1 MICFISCVK
10 KKQNKKCIAKDMYIS
25 NYFKYLLKYAYKTN
39 SDKIFILSAKY
50 GVLELNDK
58 IEPYEKCLNNV
69 TEKEKKEWAFKCYNQ
84 LKQKNI
90 DFNDKTIWLC
100 GKNYKKY
107 LIKKFRNNIEP
118 LKNYKGIGY
127 QLKFLKDATK

>member
-50 GVLELNDK
+50 GVLELNDE

-90 DFNDKTIWLC
+90 DFNDKIIWLC